1 MQPKPKHAQWNPAI
15 SEPFRSWEPWW
26 ELSIHENPLP
36 TKQLTIADPWPLLV
50 HQDLSFWPRDSPS
63 ARPAMTFLVHC
74 FDLDSEAARLTFFP
88 GSSSNRGRIWS
99 SSLLQA
105 SYQVCALTLHRHG
118 KAWSKPLPGHRQ
130 QGHAD
135 IKFLAEINSLYGN
148 IWVWVNTYRYIFSG
162 MNIHLP
168 AILGFTRY
176 QSFDPSPYGNQK
188 ICPQTFPGK
197 PILRLPW
204 AMPSDTWERCTPP
217 PYLHERRLLKPGEC
231 QDGTA
236 RCLASENAARKTVPF
251 RKNSHKLNENN
262 LYRLNTNWIHKQ
274 KTYNI
279 YRLKSKEFC
288 RTCPS
293 PSAPAALSRN
303 SSRQWARRAQR
314 GTAAPV
320 AFGVPLHPRR
330 IQ

>member
-1 MQPKPKHAQWNPAI
+1 MPSGTQQSQNHSAVGSHDGNYPSMKILCPQN
-15 SEPFRSWEPWW
+15 S
-26 ELSIHENPLP
+26 
-36 TKQLTIADPWPLLV
+36 WPL
-50 HQDLSFWPRDSPS
+50 R
-63 ARPAMTFLVHC
+63 
-74 FDLDSEAARLTFFP
+74 
-88 GSSSNRGRIWS
+88 
-99 SSLLQA
+99 
-105 SYQVCALTLHRHG
+105 
-118 KAWSKPLPGHRQ
+118 
-130 QGHAD
+130 
-135 IKFLAEINSLYGN
+135 
-148 IWVWVNTYRYIFSG
+148 
-162 MNIHLP
+162 
-168 AILGFTRY
+168 ILGHCWSTRTLASDLGILHL
-176 QSFDPSPYGNQK
+176 QGLPWHFSCIVSIWILKPQDWHFFLDHLQTGVASGVPAFCKRATKCAPWRCTGMARHDHPSRATGNK
-188 ICPQTFPGK
+188 VT

-217 PYLHERRLLKPGEC
+217 PYLHGRRLLKPGEC

-262 LYRLNTNWIHKQ
+262 IYRLNTNWIHKQ

-288 RTCPS
+288 RTSPS